1 MELIWSN
8 SSNHLWLFSD
18 SLLQTWGLIIVA
30 RLRTDTWV
38 RVFILVKFEYI
49 AWCFYAVSR
58 ICEKSRKFIWNL
70 SQKRDNSMLM
80 LLRLR
85 IFFLLKSPFFT
96 KQFFI
101 NNTLWFLRQL
111 FLLFNYFLHHLCIHL
126 KRIFWL
132 GSIDEKS
139 LVIMMKTIQFLE
151 VLVQVF
157 KMNRID
163 RSWE

>member
-1 MELIWSN
+1 
-8 SSNHLWLFSD
+8 
-18 SLLQTWGLIIVA
+18 
-30 RLRTDTWV
+30 
-38 RVFILVKFEYI
+38 
-49 AWCFYAVSR
+49 
-58 ICEKSRKFIWNL
+58 
-70 SQKRDNSMLM
+70 MLM

-163 RSWE
+163 RSWEYYVVSTFAKYGITRELTPIDKIYCIKLALQCNGCRLKKTYELRLKM

>member
-38 RVFILVKFEYI
+38 SFLFSEIWVHTVIFLRRLKDMWKKPKIYLEFITKKGQLNANVATIE
-49 AWCFYAVSR
+49 
-58 ICEKSRKFIWNL
+58 
-70 SQKRDNSMLM
+70 D
-80 LLRLR
+80 
-85 IFFLLKSPFFT
+85 FFLLKSPFFT

-126 KRIFWL
+126 KQIFWL
-132 GSIDEKS
+132 GSFDEKS